1 MQYISSLDLYMT
13 HFSLLISRLWTHQM
27 IIQKF
32 VFDLLFK
39 SHTFCLTSHTQK
51 IFLCNKIMYII
62 PPRNPIYIR
71 PHILDQLSIFFSMF
85 RKFFKEN
92 KSMYLTN
99 SVEHFTSSGACEK
112 GLFSS
117 GSFTQHILVEQQ
129 LCTALWAGN
138 NGGGGVMPKPIPSG
152 DWECIIWNLQM

>member
-51 IFLCNKIMYII
+51 IFLCDKIMYII

-71 PHILDQLSIFFSMF
+71 PHILDQLSIFFLCSGNF
-85 RKFFKEN
+85 SRKTSQCTWPILWSISLLLVHVRRDCFLLAHSFN
-92 KSMYLTN
+92 TYLLN
-99 SVEHFTSSGACEK
+99 NNYVPHSE
-112 GLFSS
+112 
-117 GSFTQHILVEQQ
+117 LVIM
-129 LCTALWAGN
+129 
-138 NGGGGVMPKPIPSG
+138 GGRR
-152 DWECIIWNLQM
+152 DA